1 MSSTTHKLYE
11 VTYPR
16 RLMVAFLK
24 REFQVIDIG
33 SNKKMVILH
42 LKFMPDRPLYQY
54 LTYLQL
60 ELKKI
65 KDKDGERVLATQMKG
80 IPQKIEL

>member
-1 MSSTTHKLYE
+1 
-11 VTYPR
+11 
-16 RLMVAFLK
+16 
-24 REFQVIDIG
+24 
-33 SNKKMVILH
+33 MVILH